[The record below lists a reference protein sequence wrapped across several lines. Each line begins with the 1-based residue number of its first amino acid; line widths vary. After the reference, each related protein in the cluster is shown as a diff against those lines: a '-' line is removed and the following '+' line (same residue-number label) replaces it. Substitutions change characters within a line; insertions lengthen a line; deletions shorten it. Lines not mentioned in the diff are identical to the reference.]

1 MAKQAVILSGGFG
14 TRLAHVVSD
23 VPKPMAPIKNKPF
36 LEYIIGQLQ
45 NHGFDS
51 FVFLTGYKSEII
63 ENHFKEL
70 PNTRFVKEETAL
82 GTGGAILNA
91 FEFLNDN
98 FYVINGDTFFD
109 IDFSILEEFGK
120 NKPCTIAL
128 RYTDNISRYGFVEI
142 DKNFE
147 ISSFIEK
154 GNLPK
159 NRIDGYINGGIYRI
173 EKSVL
178 KRFLD
183 EFSGQFISLE
193 TEIFPKLLK
202 NKELFGLP
210 VGGCFI
216 DIGIPED
223 YYKAQNLIPEW
234 ASKKAKPAL
243 FIDKD
248 GTLIVNT
255 EYPNGKNFE
264 IIESTINIVKKYS
277 EKNYHIIMVTN
288 QAGIAKN
295 KFNFDQM
302 QEGFEGIK
310 EFYKT
315 QGIEFDDIEFCPYHK
330 DGVIKEYSYASL
342 LRKPNPGM
350 ILRACEKVK
359 IDLKNSI
366 MVGDNSEIDNI
377 KLPYLKCQILFEKE
391 RTLVE

>member
-63 ENHFKEL
+63 ENHFKDL

-147 ISSFIEK
+147 ISSFTEK

-183 EFSGQFISLE
+183 EFSVQFISLE

-366 MVGDNSEIDNI
+366 MAGDNSEIDNI